1 MVAAVLFA
9 AAVRLVSC
17 APAAT
22 ETIYDLGAE
31 DCLVGRSSACLYPAA
46 ATNLPSVGGYSA
58 PSIERIV
65 ACAPTHVLVSYL
77 ADPSLSNRL
86 ERLGIRVLQFPCE
99 RLRDYAPMRARLA
112 ELCGMRPR
120 RMLAV
125 VQKEPLIV
133 AGRETLPD
141 DILAEVGCANAV
153 TNRAGYFVLSPEARV
168 KLAPEGEVDFSMN
181 YDLTRLG
188 PHLREEIEKL
198 RGRLKD
204 GRTGGVPAH
213 DRENGQDARSA
224 ADALFRLRL
233 WRVLAGLLVGA
244 ALALAGAVLQTV
256 LRNPLADPFVLG
268 LSGGASL
275 AAAAVL
281 ATGLVAVGSFVLPAA
296 AFAGAM
302 LALIF
307 VVAVARAAGG
317 GPVTL
322 VLAGV
327 VSGSF
332 ASAILMVLLA
342 CASARTLQSVTWWM
356 MGSLQTAD
364 PASLAAAGTCIVA
377 AALVVL
383 SQARALNAL
392 ALGPDLAQTLGVRTG
407 RVLPLV
413 LGAAALAVAAA
424 VSLAGIIGFVGLI
437 VPHAVRR
444 IVGANHRA
452 LLPASAVTGGLFL
465 VACDQLGKLFGEVE
479 IPAGVVTALAGGPF
493 FLWLLVRRGRH
504 A

>member
-1 MVAAVLFA
+1 MVAAVVFA

-65 ACAPTHVLVSYL
+65 ACSPTHVLVSYL

-99 RLRDYAPMRARLA
+99 RLKDYAPMRARLA
-112 ELCGMRPR
+112 ELCGIRPKR
-120 RMLAV
+120 VLAV
-125 VQKEPLIV
+125 VQKAPLIV

-153 TNRAGYFVLSPEARV
+153 TNRTGYFVLSPEARV

-188 PHLREEIEKL
+188 PHLQEEIAKL
-198 RGRLKD
+198 RENLATAKMAALHGD
-204 GRTGGVPAH
+204 GDGK
-213 DRENGQDARSA
+213 N
-224 ADALFRLRL
+224 DALFRLRV
-233 WRVLAGLLVGA
+233 WRILAGLLVGA

-296 AFAGAM
+296 AFAGAI

-307 VVAVARAAGG
+307 VLAVARTAGG

-356 MGSLQTAD
+356 MGSLQTAE
-364 PASLAAAGTCIVA
+364 PASLAVAGACIAA
-377 AALVVL
+377 AALVIL

-392 ALGPDLAQTLGVRTG
+392 ALGPDLAQTLGVRTE

-413 LGAAALAVAAA
+413 LGAASLAVAAA
-424 VSLAGIIGFVGLI
+424 VSLVGIIGFVGLI

-452 LLPASAVTGGLFL
+452 LLPSSAVAGGLFL
-465 VACDQLGKLFGEVE
+465 VACDQLGKLFAEVE

-493 FLWLLVRRGRH
+493 FLWLLARRGRH

>member
-1 MVAAVLFA
+1 MVAAIVV

-22 ETIYDLGAE
+22 ETLYDMGAE
-31 DCLVGRSSACLYPAA
+31 GCLVGRSSACLYPAA

-86 ERLGIRVLQFPCE
+86 ERLGIKVVQFPCE
-99 RLRDYAPMRARLA
+99 RLKDYAPMRARLA
-112 ELCGMRPR
+112 ELCGIRPKR
-120 RMLAV
+120 VLAV
-125 VQKEPLIV
+125 VQKSPMIV

-153 TNRAGYFVLSPEARV
+153 TNRTGYFVLSPEARL

-188 PHLREEIEKL
+188 PHLQEEIAKL
-198 RGRLKD
+198 RARLAAE
-204 GRTGGVPAH
+204 TVALHGGG
-213 DRENGQDARSA
+213 DMN
-224 ADALFRLRL
+224 DALFRLRL
-233 WRVLAGLLVGA
+233 WRILAGLLVGA

-256 LRNPLADPFVLG
+256 LHNPLADPFVLG

-281 ATGLVAVGSFVLPAA
+281 ATGLVAAGSFVLPAA
-296 AFAGAM
+296 AFVGAV
-302 LALIF
+302 LALLF
-307 VVAVARAAGG
+307 VAAVARAAGG

-356 MGSLQTAD
+356 MGSLQTAE
-364 PASLAAAGTCIVA
+364 PTSLAVAGACIGA
-377 AALVVL
+377 AAIVIL
-383 SQARALNAL
+383 SQSRALNAL

-424 VSLAGIIGFVGLI
+424 TSLAGIIGFVGLI

-444 IVGANHRA
+444 TVGANHRA
-452 LLPASAVTGGLFL
+452 LLPASAVAGGLFL

>member
-1 MVAAVLFA
+1 MVAAVVFA

-17 APAAT
+17 AAAAT

-65 ACAPTHVLVSYL
+65 ACSPTHVLVSYL

-99 RLRDYAPMRARLA
+99 RLKDYAPMRARLA
-112 ELCGMRPR
+112 ELCGIRPKR
-120 RMLAV
+120 VLAV
-125 VQKEPLIV
+125 VQKSPMIV

-153 TNRAGYFVLSPEARV
+153 TNRTGYFVLSPEARV

-188 PHLREEIEKL
+188 PHLQEEIAKL
-198 RGRLKD
+198 RKSLATAK
-204 GRTGGVPAH
+204 TTAFQGGG
-213 DRENGQDARSA
+213 DSMS
-224 ADALFRLRL
+224 DALFRLRV
-233 WRVLAGLLVGA
+233 WRILAGLLVGA

-281 ATGLVAVGSFVLPAA
+281 ATGLVAAGSYILPAA
-296 AFAGAM
+296 AFVGAV
-302 LALIF
+302 LSLLF
-307 VVAVARAAGG
+307 VTGVSRAAGG

-356 MGSLQTAD
+356 MGSLQTAE
-364 PASLAAAGTCIVA
+364 PASLAAAGACIAA

-392 ALGPDLAQTLGVRTG
+392 ALGPDLAQTLGVRMG

-413 LGAAALAVAAA
+413 LGAASLAVAAA

-444 IVGANHRA
+444 IVGGNHRA

>member
-1 MVAAVLFA
+1 MLAGMVMFA

-65 ACAPTHVLVSYL
+65 ACAPTHVIVSYL

-86 ERLGIRVLQFPCE
+86 ERLGVSVLQFPCE
-99 RLRDYAPMRARLA
+99 RLKDYAPMRARLA
-112 ELCGMRPR
+112 ELCGVRPKR
-120 RMLAV
+120 VLAV
-125 VQKEPLIV
+125 VQNEPLIV

-153 TNRAGYFVLSPEARV
+153 TNRTGYFVLSPEARV

-188 PHLREEIEKL
+188 PHLQDEIAKL
-198 RGRLKD
+198 RARLKD
-204 GRTGGVPAH
+204 SKDFRDLGDPNDLNDLKG
-213 DRENGQDARSA
+213 
-224 ADALFRLRL
+224 ALFRLRL
-233 WRVLAGLLVGA
+233 WRILAGLLVGA
-244 ALALAGAVLQTV
+244 ALALAGAVLQAV
-256 LRNPLADPFVLG
+256 LRNPLADPFVIG

-281 ATGLVAVGSFVLPAA
+281 ATGLVAAGSFVLPAA
-296 AFAGAM
+296 AFAGAV
-302 LALIF
+302 LALLF
-307 VVAVARAAGG
+307 VAAVARYAGG

-342 CASARTLQSVTWWM
+342 CSSARTLQSVTWWM
-356 MGSLQTAD
+356 MGSLQTAE
-364 PASLAAAGTCIVA
+364 PTALAVAGSCIGLSAIVI
-377 AALVVL
+377 L
-383 SQARALNAL
+383 SQSRALNAL
-392 ALGPDLAQTLGVRTG
+392 ALGPDLAQSLGVRTD

-413 LGAAALAVAAA
+413 LGAASLAVAAA

-444 IVGANHRA
+444 MVGANHRA
-452 LLPASAVTGGLFL
+452 LLPASAAAGGLFL

-493 FLWLLVRRGRH
+493 FLWLLVRRGHH

>member
-1 MVAAVLFA
+1 MVAAVVFA

-65 ACAPTHVLVSYL
+65 ACSPTHVLVSYL

-99 RLRDYAPMRARLA
+99 RLKDYAPMRARLA
-112 ELCGMRPR
+112 ELCGIRPKR
-120 RMLAV
+120 VLAV
-125 VQKEPLIV
+125 VQKSPMIV

-153 TNRAGYFVLSPEARV
+153 TNRTGYFVLSPEARV

-188 PHLREEIEKL
+188 PHLQEEIAKL
-198 RGRLKD
+198 RESLATAKMAALHGD
-204 GRTGGVPAH
+204 GDGM
-213 DRENGQDARSA
+213 N
-224 ADALFRLRL
+224 DALFRLRV
-233 WRVLAGLLVGA
+233 WRILAGLLVGA

-281 ATGLVAVGSFVLPAA
+281 ATGLVAAGSYILPAA
-296 AFAGAM
+296 AFVGAV
-302 LALIF
+302 LSLLF
-307 VVAVARAAGG
+307 VTVVSRAAGG

-356 MGSLQTAD
+356 MGSLQTAE
-364 PASLAAAGTCIVA
+364 PASLAAAGACIAA

-392 ALGPDLAQTLGVRTG
+392 ALGPDLAQTLGVRTE

-413 LGAAALAVAAA
+413 LGAASLAVAAA

-444 IVGANHRA
+444 IVGGNHRA

>member
-1 MVAAVLFA
+1 MVAAVVFA

-65 ACAPTHVLVSYL
+65 ACSPTHVLVSYL

-99 RLRDYAPMRARLA
+99 RLKDYAPMRARLA
-112 ELCGMRPR
+112 ELCGIRPKR
-120 RMLAV
+120 VLAV
-125 VQKEPLIV
+125 VQKSPMIV

-153 TNRAGYFVLSPEARV
+153 TNRTGYFVLSPEARV

-188 PHLREEIEKL
+188 PHLQEEIAKL
-198 RGRLKD
+198 RESLATAKMAALHGD
-204 GRTGGVPAH
+204 GDGM
-213 DRENGQDARSA
+213 N
-224 ADALFRLRL
+224 DALFRLRV
-233 WRVLAGLLVGA
+233 WRILAGLLVGA

-281 ATGLVAVGSFVLPAA
+281 ATGLVAAGSYILPAA
-296 AFAGAM
+296 AFVGAV
-302 LALIF
+302 LSLLF
-307 VVAVARAAGG
+307 VTGVSRAAGG

-356 MGSLQTAD
+356 MGSLQTAE
-364 PASLAAAGTCIVA
+364 PASLAAAGACIAA

-392 ALGPDLAQTLGVRTG
+392 ALGPDLAQTLGVRTE

-413 LGAAALAVAAA
+413 LGAASLAVAAA

-444 IVGANHRA
+444 IVGGNHRA

>member
-1 MVAAVLFA
+1 MLTATVIFA

-86 ERLGIRVLQFPCE
+86 ERLGISVLQFPCE
-99 RLRDYAPMRARLA
+99 RLKDYAPMRARLA
-112 ELCGMRPR
+112 ELCGMRPK

-133 AGRETLPD
+133 AGRDTLPD

-153 TNRAGYFVLSPEARV
+153 TNRTGYFVLSPEARV

-188 PHLREEIEKL
+188 PNLRGEIEML
-198 RGRLKD
+198 RARIKDLKATNDLKAPNDLNALKD
-204 GRTGGVPAH
+204 LKGT
-213 DRENGQDARSA
+213 
-224 ADALFRLRL
+224 LFRLRL

-281 ATGLVAVGSFVLPAA
+281 ATGLVAAGSFVLPAA
-296 AFAGAM
+296 AFAGAV
-302 LALIF
+302 LSLLF
-307 VVAVARAAGG
+307 VAGMARAAGG
-317 GPVTL
+317 GSVTL

-327 VSGSF
+327 VSGSL
-332 ASAILMVLLA
+332 ASAMLMVLLA
-342 CASARTLQSVTWWM
+342 CASTRTLQSVTWWM
-356 MGSLQTAD
+356 MGSLQTAE
-364 PASLAAAGTCIVA
+364 PTSLAVAGACVGVA
-377 AALVVL
+377 ALAIL
-383 SQARALNAL
+383 SQSRALNAL
-392 ALGPDLAQTLGVRTG
+392 ALGPDLAQALGVRPG

-413 LGAAALAVAAA
+413 LGAASLAVAAA

-452 LLPASAVTGGLFL
+452 LLPASAVAGGLFL
-465 VACDQLGKLFGEVE
+465 VACDQLGKLFGEIE

-493 FLWLLVRRGRH
+493 FLWLLARRGRH

>member
-1 MVAAVLFA
+1 MTATFAAAVLS

-22 ETIYDLGAE
+22 ETLFDLGAGG
-31 DCLVGRSSACLYPAA
+31 CLVGRSSACLYPAA

-65 ACAPTHVLVSYL
+65 ACAPTHVIVSYL

-112 ELCGMRPR
+112 ELCGLRPR
-120 RMLAV
+120 RVLAV
-125 VQKEPLIV
+125 VQKTPLIV

-153 TNRAGYFVLSPEARV
+153 TNRAGYFVLSPEARAA
-168 KLAPEGEVDFSMN
+168 LAPEGEVDFSMN
-181 YDLTRLG
+181 HGLTRLG
-188 PHLREEIEKL
+188 PGIRGEIEKL
-198 RGRLKD
+198 RAQIRS
-204 GRTGGVPAH
+204 TG
-213 DRENGQDARSA
+213 EIKA
-224 ADALFRLRL
+224 ADGPGGAKGALFRLRL
-233 WRVLAGLLVGA
+233 WRVLAGLVVGA

-275 AAAAVL
+275 AAAAVM
-281 ATGLVAVGSFVLPAA
+281 ATGLAAAGAFVLPAA
-296 AFAGAM
+296 AFCGAA
-302 LALIF
+302 LALLF
-307 VVAVARAAGG
+307 VAAIARAAGG

-327 VSGSF
+327 VSGSI
-332 ASAILMVLLA
+332 ASAILMVVLA

-356 MGSLQTAD
+356 MGSLQTAE
-364 PASLAAAGTCIVA
+364 PTSLAAAGTCIGV
-377 AALVVL
+377 AALVVF
-383 SQARALNAL
+383 SQSRALNAL
-392 ALGPDLAQTLGVRTG
+392 ALGPELAQTLGVRTG

-413 LGAAALAVAAA
+413 LGAASLAVAAA
-424 VSLAGIIGFVGLI
+424 VSLAGVIGFVGLI

-444 IVGANHRA
+444 TVGTNHRA
-452 LLPASAVTGGLFL
+452 LLPVSAVAGGLFL

-493 FLWLLVRRGRH
+493 FLWLLVGRGRH

>member
-65 ACAPTHVLVSYL
+65 ACSPTHVLVSYL

-99 RLRDYAPMRARLA
+99 RLKDYAPMRARLA
-112 ELCGMRPR
+112 ELCGIRPKR
-120 RMLAV
+120 VLAV
-125 VQKEPLIV
+125 VQKAPLIV

-153 TNRAGYFVLSPEARV
+153 TNRTGYFVLSPEARV

-188 PHLREEIEKL
+188 PHLQEEIAKL
-198 RGRLKD
+198 RERLATAK
-204 GRTGGVPAH
+204 TTAFQGGG
-213 DRENGQDARSA
+213 DSMS
-224 ADALFRLRL
+224 DALFRLRV
-233 WRVLAGLLVGA
+233 WRILAGLLVGA

-256 LRNPLADPFVLG
+256 LRNPWADPFVLG

-281 ATGLVAVGSFVLPAA
+281 ATGLVAAGSYILPAA
-296 AFAGAM
+296 AFVGAV
-302 LALIF
+302 LSLLF
-307 VVAVARAAGG
+307 VTGVSRAAGG

-356 MGSLQTAD
+356 MGSLQMAE
-364 PASLAAAGTCIVA
+364 PASLAAAGACVAA

-392 ALGPDLAQTLGVRTG
+392 ALGPDLAQTLGVRTE

-413 LGAAALAVAAA
+413 LGAASLAVAAA

-444 IVGANHRA
+444 IVGGNHRA

>member
-1 MVAAVLFA
+1 MVAAVVFA

-65 ACAPTHVLVSYL
+65 ACSPTHVLVSYL

-99 RLRDYAPMRARLA
+99 RLKDYAPMRARLA
-112 ELCGMRPR
+112 ELCGIRPKR
-120 RMLAV
+120 VLAV
-125 VQKEPLIV
+125 VQKSPMIV

-153 TNRAGYFVLSPEARV
+153 TNRTGYFVLSPEARV

-188 PHLREEIEKL
+188 PHLQEEIAKL
-198 RGRLKD
+198 RENLATAKMAALQ
-204 GRTGGVPAH
+204 GGG
-213 DRENGQDARSA
+213 DSMN
-224 ADALFRLRL
+224 DALFRLRV
-233 WRVLAGLLVGA
+233 WRILAGLLVGA

-281 ATGLVAVGSFVLPAA
+281 ATGLVAAGSFVLPAA
-296 AFAGAM
+296 AFVGAV
-302 LALIF
+302 LSLLF
-307 VVAVARAAGG
+307 VTGVSRAAGG

-356 MGSLQTAD
+356 MGSLQTAE
-364 PASLAAAGTCIVA
+364 PASLAAAGACIGV

-383 SQARALNAL
+383 SQSRALNAL
-392 ALGPDLAQTLGVRTG
+392 ALGPDLAQTLGVRTE

-413 LGAAALAVAAA
+413 LGAASLAVAAA

-444 IVGANHRA
+444 IVGGNHRA